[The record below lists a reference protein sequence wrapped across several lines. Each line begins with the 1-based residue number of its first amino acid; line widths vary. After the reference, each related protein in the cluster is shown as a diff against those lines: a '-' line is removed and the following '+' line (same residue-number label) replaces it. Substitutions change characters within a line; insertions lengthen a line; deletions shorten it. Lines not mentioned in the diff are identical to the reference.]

1 MIFLG
6 FVEGNDMDI
15 LVQATAGNV
24 VEYYFSLEELYDD
37 CGIGTEFSIIYLEDA
52 EVILNDLS
60 IMRFK
65 DIGMN

>member
-37 CGIGTEFSIIYLEDA
+37 CGIGTEFSIILLEDA
-52 EVILNDLS
+52 EVILDDLS

>member
-1 MIFLG
+1 MIFIG

-24 VEYYFSLEELYDD
+24 IEYYFSLEELHYE
-37 CGIGTEFSIIYLEDA
+37 CGEDAEYSIIYLEDA
-52 EVILNDLS
+52 EVILDDLS
-60 IMRFK
+60 ILRFD